1 MTVIREKLIPKLM
14 KVILVFVLAFGV
26 VAFFFLDLDRYFSLA
41 ALKENRDFLSAW
53 VTQAGAFSW
62 LVYGG
67 FYAFVTAFS
76 LPGGAVM
83 TIFGGF
89 LFGPWLGGTLSVV
102 GATVGATVVFL
113 AARYALADLL
123 KAKMGSNMLKM
134 EKGFNENPLTY
145 LLFLRLIPLF
155 PFWLVNLIPA
165 LLHVPTKIYIFGTAI
180 GIIPGTLI
188 YSLLGDGVGAL
199 LEAGQDI
206 NLGIIF
212 ELRFLLPVCGLGAL
226 VLLPVLYKNLKA
238 RPPYN

>member
-1 MTVIREKLIPKLM
+1 M
-14 KVILVFVLAFGV
+14 KVIPIFVLAFGA

-41 ALKENRDFLSAW
+41 ALEENRDFLSAW

-165 LLHVPTKIYIFGTAI
+165 LLHVPIKIYIFGTAI

-212 ELRFLLPVCGLGAL
+212 ELRFLLPVGCACPSAGVIQKFKGSSAL
-226 VLLPVLYKNLKA
+226 
-238 RPPYN
+238 